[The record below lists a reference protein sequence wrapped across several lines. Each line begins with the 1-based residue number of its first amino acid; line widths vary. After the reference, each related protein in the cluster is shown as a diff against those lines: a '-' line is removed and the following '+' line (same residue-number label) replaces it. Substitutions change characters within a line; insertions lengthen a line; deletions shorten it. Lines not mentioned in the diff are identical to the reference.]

1 MKTLMT
7 IAALIFSANV
17 FALAPFEKFDFNSG
31 FQPAG
36 AALGN
41 VCYEQ
46 GMLTVINTGSTCVEK
61 VWEVTEDD
69 KYDIFPGEEVLTDEE
84 WKAQGSTGRFGAMY
98 TPSCV
103 KWEKNGPKTVAMKYQ
118 GCLEWDAK
126 WEMVD
131 RQGNQD
137 GKGFRLNQY
146 CVKTGLKDL
155 PRTQRLDVYIA
166 EIGQNLTSGQN
177 MGSAMYTIPDCPAT
191 DNGDL
196 PDKDIP
202 DTKK

>member
-1 MKTLMT
+1 MIKAFLLT
-7 IAALIFSANV
+7 ILFVSAQA

-31 FQPAG
+31 YQPIG
-36 AALGN
+36 ATLGN

-46 GMLTVINTGSTCVEK
+46 GLLKVINTGSTCVEK
-61 VWEVTEDD
+61 VWEVSEDD
-69 KYDIFPGEEVLTDEE
+69 KYDVFPGEEILTDEQ
-84 WKAQGSTGRFGAMY
+84 WKAQGSVGRFGAFY

-103 KWEKNGPKTVAMKYQ
+103 KFEKNGEKYVEMKRTT
-118 GCLEWDAK
+118 CLEYKTK
-126 WEMVD
+126 WVD
-131 RQGNQD
+131 KGNN
-137 GKGFRLNQY
+137 KGFKLISK
-146 CVKTGLKDL
+146 CVKPGITDL

-177 MGSAMYTIPDCPAT
+177 MGSAMYTIPDCPAS